1 MHQNLWGT
9 KKERYAFKY
18 YTKKEESLT
27 MNNSS
32 IKSKI
37 LGGKQKQKKQ
47 KIIKTEAGIHEIK
60 TTN

>member
-1 MHQNLWGT
+1 MHLNT
-9 KKERYAFKY
+9 

-37 LGGKQKQKKQ
+37 LGGKQKQTKKK